1 MFNRLNYTT
10 MATFKNHRSIE
21 AYFGT
26 KDLKNVKFMRVAVKK
41 LNADGEFAGYAKDA
55 DGNVIYK
62 TYEETKQPV
71 LRLQVGRGTD
81 MLCCAVSSKVAADIY
96 GNGKAS
102 GDVTIVDVYP
112 EGAEEG
118 IPTLCY
124 AADFSVANA
133 ADFLGL

>member
-1 MFNRLNYTT
+1 
-10 MATFKNHRSIE
+10 MATFTNHRSIE

-26 KDLKNVKFMRVAVKK
+26 KDLKSVKFMRVAVKK

-71 LRLQVGRGTD
+71 LRLQVGRGEN
-81 MLCCAVSSKVAADIY
+81 MLCCAVSSKVAKDIY
-96 GNGKAS
+96 GTGKAS
-102 GDVTIVDVYP
+102 GDVTIVDVIP
-112 EGAEEG
+112 EGADEA

-133 ADFLGL
+133 ADFLGI